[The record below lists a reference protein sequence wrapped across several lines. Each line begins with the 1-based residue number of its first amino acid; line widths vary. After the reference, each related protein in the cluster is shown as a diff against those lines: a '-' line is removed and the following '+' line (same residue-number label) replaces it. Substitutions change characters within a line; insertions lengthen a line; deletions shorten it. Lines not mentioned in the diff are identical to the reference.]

1 MGMVTEVLPIS
12 DLRHRQNEILASLQ
26 KGPVIL
32 TQRGRG
38 AAVLL
43 SLDEW
48 NMLLERLSRSDFQ
61 GRATA
66 GAAISWT
73 QPYRCSRA
81 RMMNLANRDNRNRRT
96 SSQRPPRRGT

>member
-1 MGMVTEVLPIS
+1 MGIVTEVLPIS

-48 NMLLERLSRSDFQ
+48 NMLLERLEELEDAADAVEARRYAEPGIDLDDYLA
-61 GRATA
+61 GR
-66 GAAISWT
+66 GKRVSAA
-73 QPYRCSRA
+73 A
-81 RMMNLANRDNRNRRT
+81 E
-96 SSQRPPRRGT
+96 

>member
-48 NMLLERLSRSDFQ
+48 NMLLERLEELEDAADAVEARRHAEPGIDFDDYLA
-61 GRATA
+61 GR
-66 GAAISWT
+66 GKRVSAA
-73 QPYRCSRA
+73 A
-81 RMMNLANRDNRNRRT
+81 E
-96 SSQRPPRRGT
+96 